1 MAALDKSGA
10 NSFSY
15 GTRKM
20 LGDKQERGAPT
31 ITVTF
36 SVAWVLSSSM
46 RMFLLAVMPSTG
58 CLRGTGGSRRKWMI
72 PSLQERGG
80 SKSNKYH
87 PGQQCPNENNRL
99 PGDENEKSHTET
111 PGTKR
116 GKQLRII
123 IGRQLIS

>member
-1 MAALDKSGA
+1 MAALDKSGDI
-10 NSFSY
+10 SFSY

-20 LGDKQERGAPT
+20 LGDKQDRGAPK
-31 ITVTF
+31 ITVPF
-36 SVAWVLSSSM
+36 SVAWVLSSSV
-46 RMFLLAVMPSTG
+46 RMFLLAVMRSTG

-80 SKSNKYH
+80 SKPNKYH
-87 PGQQCPNENNRL
+87 SSQQCPNENNRL

-116 GKQLRII
+116 GK
-123 IGRQLIS
+123 